1 MDSWFQV
8 TKKEIEKGREGG
20 REEERGRRKE
30 EREEGRKKET
40 VQTSLGETGRPLT
53 LTTEPLRDST
63 SFRQGGIQGLSH
75 GNRVSLPP
83 L

>member
-1 MDSWFQV
+1 MNSWFQV

-20 REEERGRRKE
+20 RRKG
-30 EREEGRKKET
+30 EREEGRKKERD
-40 VQTSLGETGRPLT
+40 SSDLSRRNRETFNSP
-53 LTTEPLRDST
+53 TESPGDST

>member
-1 MDSWFQV
+1 MNSWFQV
-8 TKKEIEKGREGG
+8 TKKEIEKGREG
-20 REEERGRRKE
+20 ERRKG
-30 EREEGRKKET
+30 EREEGRKKERD
-40 VQTSLGETGRPLT
+40 SSDLSRRNRETFNSP
-53 LTTEPLRDST
+53 TEPPRDST